1 MEKILIDTCI
11 FIDIFR
17 GNRILLE
24 EIIKLPNSFINSI
37 IYMELVQG
45 ARNKTEL
52 QKILRFLKRFK
63 MIFIDEIISQK
74 AMELIVSYNL
84 SYNLL
89 LADAIIAATCLTKGL
104 KLFTFNRKDFAYIE
118 GIKFFDLKIK

>member
-1 MEKILIDTCI
+1 MEKIFVEKILIDTCI

-89 LADAIIAATCLTKGL
+89 LADAIIAATC
-104 KLFTFNRKDFAYIE
+104 
-118 GIKFFDLKIK
+118 

>member
-1 MEKILIDTCI
+1 VEKVLIDTCI

-17 GNRILLE
+17 GNRKLLE

-45 ARNKTEL
+45 ARNKAEL
-52 QKILRFLKRFK
+52 EKILRFLKRFK
-63 MIFIDEIISQK
+63 MIFIDETISQK
-74 AMELIVSYNL
+74 AMELIVCYNL
-84 SYNLL
+84 SHNLL

-104 KLFTFNRKDFAYIE
+104 KLLTFNKRDFSYIKDIEFAN
-118 GIKFFDLKIK
+118 LKI

>member
-89 LADAIIAATCLTKGL
+89 LADAIIATTCLTKGL
-104 KLFTFNRKDFAYIE
+104 KNY
-118 GIKFFDLKIK
+118 

>member
-1 MEKILIDTCI
+1 MEKIFVEKILIDTCI

-52 QKILRFLKRFK
+52 PKILRFLKRFK

-89 LADAIIAATCLTKGL
+89 LADAIIAATC
-104 KLFTFNRKDFAYIE
+104 
-118 GIKFFDLKIK
+118 